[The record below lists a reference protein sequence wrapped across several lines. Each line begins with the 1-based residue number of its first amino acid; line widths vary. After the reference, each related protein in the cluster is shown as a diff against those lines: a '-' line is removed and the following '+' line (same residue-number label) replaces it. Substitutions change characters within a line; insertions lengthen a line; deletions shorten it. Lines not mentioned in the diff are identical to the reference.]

1 MGGTTNMNHGGKKVR
16 IAVCGHRQL
25 TNLQRLE
32 TGIQQACQLIG
43 ATFPEA
49 NFQVYS
55 CLAEGADRLLAR
67 QLTHILPAG
76 LVAILPL
83 PETDYLQDFAQ
94 SASVAEF
101 QTIKQ
106 MASEVIVLQN
116 TALRPQTYRIANDRL
131 LGFADVL
138 VTIWDGQPS
147 QGPGGTGELVA
158 EARQRE
164 MPIVCIQSGPGE
176 RTGFVETEHWPN
188 IRQPA
193 SEPLPDKEI
202 PVVQKGQK
210 QTRPKPIFRF
220 RLFWLEIRWIVLGC
234 AWLMGLFLGVAGFGR
249 FAIQNGLPW
258 TVGDRIYLT
267 VQLVTLESGMVVG
280 TSNWMLEM
288 ARFLLPALTAY
299 TLLQALKALF
309 REQLNWLRLWRLR
322 EHVIICGTGSRVGRL
337 ANELTARG
345 YKVLVIR
352 SPEVAHQDLRKG
364 KFIVLEGEASELD
377 LLMQSRVLHASH
389 VVCLFDEDSQN
400 VQLAIQV
407 HQISQKRSGNRL
419 TCVVQLESAEL
430 SHLLKHSEMA
440 LGTEYFQLEIYN
452 PYAGTARVL
461 MQEAL
466 VSQVTEPVHL
476 LIIGFGRMG
485 NNLVR
490 QAALA
495 WSLKKSAQP
504 FAITIMDQSASEK
517 VALLLAELP
526 NIALN
531 CQITP
536 IDLDLARRDLFEKQ
550 LDPLSAHLPATHVF
564 LCLSDQDLML
574 QVGLSLLR
582 HPGNVSAPLF
592 VQTGQDNAVR
602 QLLKQVALDVGYQGL
617 IIPYER
623 YERTCSADLILGGVF
638 ESLAQGLHQSYIRGI
653 DGSEPQQTWDQ
664 LADAEKDVNRQQAY
678 RLYNLV
684 KAFGYQISPLQDFD
698 AADFKIEPETVVEA
712 MARYEHERW
721 RKAKLAAGWRLG
733 KVRDPRKRL
742 HPDLVD
748 WDDLPEVERQ
758 KNRHYIHQ
766 LPVLLAR
773 IGFQMDHT
781 MRGREG

>member
-1 MGGTTNMNHGGKKVR
+1 MNHGVRKIR

-25 TNLQRLE
+25 GDLQRLE
-32 TGIQQACQLIG
+32 TGIQEACQLIRHAFPG
-43 ATFPEA
+43 ADY
-49 NFQVYS
+49 QVYS

-67 QLTHILPAG
+67 HLTQALPAG

-83 PETDYLQDFAQ
+83 PETDYLQDFEQ
-94 SASVAEF
+94 PASVAEF
-101 QTIKQ
+101 QAIKQ

-116 TALRPQTYRIANDRL
+116 AALRPQSYRVANDRL
-131 LGFADVL
+131 LGLADVL
-138 VTIWDGQPS
+138 VAIWDGQPS

-164 MPIVCIQSGPGE
+164 MPVIWIQSGPGE
-176 RTGFVETEHWPN
+176 RTGFVETERWP
-188 IRQPA
+188 IVRQSA
-193 SEPLPDKEI
+193 SEPVPEKEI
-202 PVVQKGQK
+202 PVVQKDQR
-210 QTRPKPIFRF
+210 QTRTKPNSHF

-234 AWLMGLFLGVAGFGR
+234 AWLTGLILGVAGFGR
-249 FAIQNGLPW
+249 FAIQNELPW
-258 TVGDRIYLT
+258 TVGDRVYLT
-267 VQLVTLESGMVVG
+267 LQLVTLESGIAVG
-280 TSNWMLEM
+280 ISNAMLEM

-299 TLLQALKALF
+299 TLLQALKSLF

-322 EHVIICGTGSRVGRL
+322 EHVIICGTGSRVCRL
-337 ANELTARG
+337 ADELTARG

-352 SPEVAHQDLRKG
+352 SSEVAHQDLHKG
-364 KFIVLEGEASELD
+364 KFIVLEGEVSDPD
-377 LLMQSRVLHASH
+377 LLIQSRVLHASH
-389 VVCLFDEDSQN
+389 LVCLFDEDSQN
-400 VQLAIQV
+400 VQLAIQA
-407 HQISQKRSGNRL
+407 HQLSQQRTRNRL
-419 TCVVQLESAEL
+419 TCVVHLESAEL
-430 SHLLKHSEMA
+430 THLLKHSEMA
-440 LGTEYFQLEIYN
+440 LGTERFQLEIYN

-495 WSLKKSAQP
+495 WSLKKPAQP
-504 FAITIMDQSASEK
+504 FAITIMDQAASEK
-517 VALLLAELP
+517 VTLLLAELP
-526 NIALN
+526 NITLN

-536 IDLDLARRDLFEKQ
+536 IDLDLAHRNLFEKQ
-550 LDPLSAHLPATHVF
+550 LDLLSAHLPATHVF

-582 HPGNVSAPLF
+582 HPANVSASLF
-592 VQTGQDNAVR
+592 IQTGQDHAVF
-602 QLLKQVALDVGYQGL
+602 QLLKQVALDVGYQGP
-617 IIPYER
+617 IISYER
-623 YERTCSADLILGGVF
+623 YERTCSADLILGGIF
-638 ESLAQGLHQSYIRGI
+638 ESLAQGLYRSYIRGI
-653 DGSEPQQTWDQ
+653 GGSEHRQTWDQ
-664 LADAEKDVNRQQAY
+664 LTDAEKDVNRQQAN
-678 RLYNLV
+678 RLYSLV
-684 KAFGYQISPLQDFD
+684 KAFGYQISPLQDFA
-698 AADFKIEPETVVEA
+698 AADFKIEPEAVVEA
-712 MARYEHERW
+712 MAQYEHERW

-742 HPDLVD
+742 HPDLVN

-781 MRGREG
+781 MRGREE